1 MPRHALILTAAALAA
16 FGAFALAADA
26 ARPAAPSAPTALSG
40 RFVELDRNRDGAL
53 DRSEVAAA
61 PARLA
66 ERFERIDRNGDQRL
80 EPAELRKAMQLAHA
94 RRDLA
99 KAQREAMRARFAFL
113 DTNGDRS
120 LTLAEIGPDA
130 PRLAQKFGVIDAN
143 RDGRIAADELR
154 THLQAERE
162 SRRAARAG

>member
-1 MPRHALILTAAALAA
+1 MTRHALILTAAALAA
-16 FGAFALAADA
+16 FGVFAADA
-26 ARPAAPSAPTALSG
+26 VRPAASSAPTAPSG
-40 RFVELDRNRDGAL
+40 RFAELDRNRDGAL
-53 DRSEVAAA
+53 DRGEVAAA

-66 ERFERIDRNGDQRL
+66 ERFERIDRNNDQRL
-80 EPAELRKAMQLAHA
+80 DPAELRKAMQLADA

-113 DTNGDRS
+113 DTDGDRS

-130 PRLAQKFGVIDAN
+130 PRLAEKFGLIDAN

-154 THLQAERE
+154 AHLQAERE